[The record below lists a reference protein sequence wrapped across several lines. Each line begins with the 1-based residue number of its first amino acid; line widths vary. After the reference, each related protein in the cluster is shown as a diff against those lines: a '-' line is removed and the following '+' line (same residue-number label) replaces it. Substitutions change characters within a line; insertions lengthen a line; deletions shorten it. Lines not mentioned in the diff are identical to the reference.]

1 MSGEPMVDESNG
13 IRIGI
18 ATADAVAFRAKSHL
32 ALGGVVSAS
41 RAQSGLSSE

>member
-1 MSGEPMVDESNG
+1 MSGEPMVGESDVS
-13 IRIGI
+13 RVRS

-32 ALGGVVSAS
+32 ALGGVVAAS